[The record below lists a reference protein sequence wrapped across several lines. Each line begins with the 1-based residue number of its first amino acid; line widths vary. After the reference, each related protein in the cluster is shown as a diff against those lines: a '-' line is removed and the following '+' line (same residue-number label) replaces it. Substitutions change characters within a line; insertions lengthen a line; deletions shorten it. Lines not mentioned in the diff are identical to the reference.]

1 MCVNLYSKYTS
12 CGHTNRS
19 GHEPCLNTSICGARR
34 ERIERVEGLCQRC
47 IEALRKMYRMNG
59 LDFNTRSNGMVLG
72 EPGFE
77 NQRRRVEE
85 RLQRWER
92 GDVGESGSES
102 QLEKTEWRMES

>member
-1 MCVNLYSKYTS
+1 
-12 CGHTNRS
+12 
-19 GHEPCLNTSICGARR
+19 
-34 ERIERVEGLCQRC
+34 
-47 IEALRKMYRMNG
+47 MNG